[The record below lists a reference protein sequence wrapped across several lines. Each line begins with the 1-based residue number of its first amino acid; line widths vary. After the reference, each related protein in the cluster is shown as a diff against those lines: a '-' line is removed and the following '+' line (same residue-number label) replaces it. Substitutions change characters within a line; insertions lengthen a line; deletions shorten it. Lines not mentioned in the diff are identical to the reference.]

1 MKRVQRI
8 ERVRDGI
15 RVELADGSVAVYAS
29 PALLPDD
36 VAGLLMR
43 MDTAPEA
50 AQAAAGMDDS
60 RDAAEA
66 AHSAYRARLESAHE
80 QGRLRHD
87 PGHGLRGLNGYRAR
101 LESQWAA
108 PPAPKARG
116 GGLKHWGGA

>member
-29 PALLPDD
+29 SALLPDD

-43 MDTAPEA
+43 MDSAPGA
-50 AQAAAGMDDS
+50 AQAAAGWDDS

-66 AHSAYRARLESAHE
+66 ARSAYRARLEGAYE

-87 PGHGLRGLNGYRAR
+87 PDQGLRGVDAYKAR

-108 PPAPKARG
+108 PPPAKGRVCDH
-116 GGLKHWGGA
+116 KR